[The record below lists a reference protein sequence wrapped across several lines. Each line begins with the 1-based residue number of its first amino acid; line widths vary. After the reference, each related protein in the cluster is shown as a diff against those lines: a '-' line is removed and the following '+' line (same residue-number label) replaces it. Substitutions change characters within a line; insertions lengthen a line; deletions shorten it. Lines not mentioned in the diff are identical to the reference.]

1 MTGLRGV
8 LMDLCISTAFHLC
21 CPMGSIFCLDK
32 KMLETLYQTMM
43 AQCQHVC
50 PAEQINGTDQFVGTG
65 GQDFIAKTEAF
76 YAKHGAKTVV
86 LARFV
91 PIVRTFAP
99 FVAGIGSMNYTTFF
113 LYNIGGAVLWS
124 VLFTGAGLLFGN
136 LPFVH
141 KNFTAVVLGIVLVSV
156 VPIILEVVAARRE
169 EREARAKLDNG
180 TSPAA
185 GGL

>member
-1 MTGLRGV
+1 M
-8 LMDLCISTAFHLC
+8 
-21 CPMGSIFCLDK
+21 
-32 KMLETLYQTMM
+32 E
-43 AQCQHVC
+43 AQCS
-50 PAEQINGTDQFVGTG
+50 AFTG
-65 GQDFIAKTEAF
+65 VRRDNWIGFGVQDFIAKTEAF

-156 VPIILEVVAARRE
+156 VPIVFEVMAARRE
-169 EREARAKLDNG
+169 EREAAAK
-180 TSPAA
+180 SSESSPPAA
-185 GGL
+185 GSL